1 MRLNIFRKAGITMS
15 KSNEPN
21 KNNLGSIKVPIV
33 CLVCGLVMG
42 SKIIPSVYK
51 SISSLK
57 LSSNTKVVVDISSS
71 NNNVSETTVITTVPE
86 TTTEETTTTTL
97 VTTTEEVTT
106 TTTVTTS
113 YKVHIL
119 VTGKCNDYTIY
130 DVVYLQTFEDDVEI
144 IGLGYNEYHTY
155 HTHGKT
161 KYYRFKTSTGEV
173 ITATQDSCYLVVE
186 E

>member
-1 MRLNIFRKAGITMS
+1 M
-15 KSNEPN
+15 SNEPN
-21 KNNLGSIKVPIV
+21 KKVKPELGSIKVPIV

-42 SKIIPSVYK
+42 SKIIPRVYN
-51 SISSLK
+51 SISALK

-106 TTTVTTS
+106 TTVTTS

-119 VTGKCNDYTIY
+119 VTGKSDEYTIY
-130 DVVYLQTFEDDVEI
+130 DVVSLQTFEDGVEI
-144 IGLGYNEYHTY
+144 ISLGYNEYHT
-155 HTHGKT
+155 GKT

>member
-1 MRLNIFRKAGITMS
+1 M
-15 KSNEPN
+15 SNEPS
-21 KNNLGSIKVPIV
+21 KKVKPELGSIKVPIV
-33 CLVCGLVMG
+33 CLVCGLVIG
-42 SKIIPSVYK
+42 SKIIPSVYN
-51 SISSLK
+51 SISALK

-97 VTTTEEVTT
+97 VTTTEEATT

-119 VTGKCNDYTIY
+119 VTGKSDEYTIY
-130 DVVYLQTFEDDVEI
+130 DVVSLQTFEDGVEI
-144 IGLGYNEYHTY
+144 IGLGYNEYHTR
-155 HTHGKT
+155 GKT